1 MTDDKYH
8 HDPGHFRK
16 TRVSPPWLSNTCFNA
31 RSLFRNTAGSV
42 PSDGDAS
49 YEAVFSYE
57 RGSHFNMTDIARMTM
72 R

>member
-31 RSLFRNTAGSV
+31 RSLFETLLALCHRTATLPMK
-42 PSDGDAS
+42 PSSAMS
-49 YEAVFSYE
+49 EEVTS
-57 RGSHFNMTDIARMTM
+57 I
-72 R
+72 